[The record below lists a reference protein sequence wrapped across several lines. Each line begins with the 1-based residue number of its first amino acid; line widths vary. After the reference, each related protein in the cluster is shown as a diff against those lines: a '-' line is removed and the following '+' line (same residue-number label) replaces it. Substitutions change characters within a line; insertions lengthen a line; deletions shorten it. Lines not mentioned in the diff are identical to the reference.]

1 MAACMP
7 PSFHVDSTVHDIHHI
22 TSCVQTRA
30 THGSL
35 TFDNYSDCSSSD
47 VDSEEADLKQAKNLI
62 HDDASTTSGDETH
75 PWQSADEHTTACL
88 SASSGDEQPWVQSHS
103 NRGLAPNIGDVNQGR
118 KQTKV
123 YPMALMLQIR
133 TLLAVCQTPAGSLT
147 TRKVDQ
153 IAVLEGTCKNEQKCL
168 TKHRQPAPAKTDK
181 NAGEERFLKSVRSTL
196 ASLSM
201 ANVRT
206 VAESLKE
213 SGITSLQHLSILLRE
228 VHHWATSQQAQAASA
243 ALCVEMKTM
252 RKVSSVA
259 GADGEPNSFRQLIL
273 DSCWP
278 CFQEFLARG
287 NELPSEDRRK
297 GIATVKYISELIL
310 KGLVSPRMLITAAE
324 LLFERVKT
332 ENRFIEALEALMALL
347 MATCPQ
353 VDNNPSWVHKP
364 RMNVVFDGLED
375 LAHKRL
381 IPLSLCLLI
390 GEVIALRQSGWC
402 VGKSRCQQ
410 SQMLTC
416 VARSVEREPPK
427 PKQHLKQISVAQSS
441 KTTMLSLAREM
452 LLAPVASN
460 QKKSKESPNL
470 LNRATC
476 MHLAATSAPAAA
488 KKVTVVKNHFNAV
501 AFHRA
506 LSIVLRELSSDGDA
520 AVAVQKIQAQKVPQ
534 NQQAREYADLLTR
547 ACEISRKAVR
557 TSAFGLAA
565 GLAAEP
571 AVFDSAECL
580 KGLRMFFDD
589 VYPDLREEV
598 SNLDIIVRTE
608 MLPWLRA
615 TFSSRHLETLVV
627 PDM

>member
-1 MAACMP
+1 MTA
-7 PSFHVDSTVHDIHHI
+7 SDESV
-22 TSCVQTRA
+22 
-30 THGSL
+30 
-35 TFDNYSDCSSSD
+35 TFDKYSNCNSSD
-47 VDSEEADLKQAKNLI
+47 IDSEEVDLKQAKNLI

-88 SASSGDEQPWVQSHS
+88 SASSGDEQPWIQSHS
-103 NRGLAPNIGDVNQGR
+103 KCVPTSHIGDVTQGR

-123 YPMALMLQIR
+123 YPLALMLQLR
-133 TLLAVCQTPAGSLT
+133 TLLAVCQPPAGSLT
-147 TRKVDQ
+147 TRQVDQ
-153 IAVLEGTCKNEQKCL
+153 IAVLEGTCKTEQKCFG
-168 TKHRQPAPAKTDK
+168 KHRKPVPLKTDK
-181 NAGEERFLKSVRSTL
+181 NVGEDRFLKSIRTSL
-196 ASLSM
+196 AILSV
-201 ANVRT
+201 ANVRI
-206 VAESLKE
+206 VAESLKD
-213 SGITSLQHLSILLRE
+213 SGVTSLQHLSTLLQE
-228 VHHWATSQQAQAASA
+228 VHNWATSQHAQAASA
-243 ALCVEMKTM
+243 ALCAELKTI

-278 CFQEFLARG
+278 CFLEFLAQG
-287 NELPSEDRRK
+287 NELTSADRRK

-324 LLFERVKT
+324 LLLERFKT
-332 ENRFIEALEALMALL
+332 ENRFIEALEALIALL
-347 MATCPQ
+347 TATCPQ

-364 RMNVVFDGLED
+364 RMNVVFDGLGE

-381 IPLSLCLLI
+381 IPPSLCLLI

-427 PKQHLKQISVAQSS
+427 PKQHLKQAPAAQSC

-452 LLAPVASN
+452 LLAPVSVN
-460 QKKSKESPNL
+460 QRKSKEAPNL
-470 LNRATC
+470 LNRANC
-476 MHLAATSAPAAA
+476 AHRPVATSVPAAA
-488 KKVTVVKNHFNAV
+488 AKRATVTKNHFNAV

-506 LSIVLRELSSDGDA
+506 LSIVLRGLNSDGDA
-520 AVAVQKIQAQKVPQ
+520 AVAVQKIQEQKVPQ
-534 NQQAREYADLLTR
+534 NQQAKEYADLLTR
-547 ACEISRKAVR
+547 ACEISRQAVR

-571 AVFDSAECL
+571 CVFDPAECL
-580 KGLRMFFDD
+580 KGLRMFFDE

-598 SNLDIIVRTE
+598 SNLGIIIRTE
-608 MLPWLRA
+608 MLPSLRA
-615 TFSSRHLETLVV
+615 SFPSPRLETLLP
-627 PDM
+627 PDL

>member
-1 MAACMP
+1 MP
-7 PSFHVDSTVHDIHHI
+7 PSFHFDSTLHDVHHI
-22 TSCVQTRA
+22 TSCAQKTA
-30 THGSL
+30 TNEFV
-35 TFDNYSDCSSSD
+35 TFDKYSDCSSSD
-47 VDSEEADLKQAKNLI
+47 IDSEEADLKQAKNRI

-88 SASSGDEQPWVQSHS
+88 SASSGDEQPWVLSHS
-103 NRGLAPNIGDVNQGR
+103 NCGLAPNIGDVKQGR
-118 KQTKV
+118 KHTKV
-123 YPMALMLQIR
+123 YPLALMLQIR
-133 TLLAVCQTPAGSLT
+133 TLLAVCQPPAGSLT
-147 TRKVDQ
+147 TRRVDQ
-153 IAVLEGTCKNEQKCL
+153 IAVLEGSCKNEQKCFS
-168 TKHRQPAPAKTDK
+168 KHRQPTPSKTDK
-181 NAGEERFLKSVRSTL
+181 NVGEERFLKSVRTTL
-196 ASLSM
+196 GSLSM
-201 ANVRT
+201 ANVRA
-206 VAESLKE
+206 VAESLKDT
-213 SGITSLQHLSILLRE
+213 GITSLQHLSTLLQE
-228 VHHWATSQQAQAASA
+228 VHNWATSQQAQAASA
-243 ALCVEMKTM
+243 ALCVGLKTM
-252 RKVSSVA
+252 RKVLSVA

-278 CFQEFLARG
+278 HFQAFLASG

-310 KGLVSPRMLITAAE
+310 KGLVSPRMLMTAAE
-324 LLFERVKT
+324 LLLERFKI

-353 VDNNPSWVHKP
+353 VDNNPFWVHKP
-364 RMNVVFDGLED
+364 RMNVVFDGLAE

-381 IPLSLCLLI
+381 VPPSLCLLI

-402 VGKSRCQQ
+402 VGKSRCPQ

-427 PKQHLKQISVAQSS
+427 PKQHLKRAPAAQSS

-460 QKKSKESPNL
+460 QKKSKESPNS
-470 LNRATC
+470 LNRATSVRSV
-476 MHLAATSAPAAA
+476 ATPAPAAA
-488 KKVTVVKNHFNAV
+488 KKATAVKNHFNAV

-506 LSIVLRELSSDGDA
+506 LSIVLRGLSSDGDA
-520 AVAVQKIQAQKVPQ
+520 TVAVQKIHEQKVPQ
-534 NQQAREYADLLTR
+534 NQQAKEYADLLTR

-571 AVFDSAECL
+571 CVFDPAECM
-580 KGLRMFFDD
+580 KGLHMFFDD
-589 VYPDLREEV
+589 VYPELREEV

-608 MLPWLRA
+608 MLPSLRA
-615 TFSSRHLETLVV
+615 TFSSRHLETLLV
-627 PDM
+627 PDV